1 MASYII
7 IITTKKKVCKE
18 GVTGSDRKKKLKR
31 NYVVPEREK
40 ASSLLNF

>member
-7 IITTKKKVCKE
+7 IITTKKKVCK
-18 GVTGSDRKKKLKR
+18 DRKKKLKR